1 MATNTPTHLTADQ
14 AAHELEIDKRWVEQV
29 SARHTQ
35 SSMWLIASLFALNG
49 AGLIA
54 CSTLAEDAPR
64 DLTNPAVAFVVGIL
78 WSLLCGFAARKA
90 DKALIGTLRD
100 RVRVLAE
107 AGKAGGAGTTEDQE
121 RSFDTR
127 KTEVDRQTY
136 AVTVFGV
143 LAVLSW
149 LAGVVLIAQVPREAK
164 DEQPVH
170 RVILECAPG
179 ACPEATVESA
189 R

>member
-1 MATNTPTHLTADQ
+1 
-14 AAHELEIDKRWVEQV
+14 
-29 SARHTQ
+29 
-35 SSMWLIASLFALNG
+35 MWLIASLFALNG

-54 CSTLAEDAPR
+54 CSTLAGDGAA

-78 WSLLCGFAARKA
+78 WSLFCGFAARKA
-90 DKALIGTLRD
+90 DKMLIGTLRE

-107 AGKAGGAGTTEDQE
+107 AGKTGGTGTTEDQE
-121 RSFDTR
+121 RGFDTSKR
-127 KTEVDRQTY
+127 EVDRLTF

-149 LAGVVLIAQVPREAK
+149 LAGVAALAQVPHEAP
-164 DEQPVH
+164 DPQPVH

-179 ACPEATVESA
+179 ACPK
-189 R
+189 